1 MVVILSF
8 LDSPILPSLA
18 PGFLGLSSKMLPL
31 EYFLYLQILLFLF
44 ITPGTPRIVII
55 SYSMNY
61 GVQKCV
67 WTALGDVSANIIQ
80 ATLVIFVIGS
90 FFSEHSVIL
99 NSLKWIGIVY
109 IIYLAYD
116 IYKSRPK
123 DINSKEISQKSFFS
137 FYKDGFL
144 VAGTSPKAWMFF
156 PFIFPQFIDFNEN
169 YIAQFLILL
178 TTYVVLDFLSLI
190 GYAILANKLIVW
202 LKANPKVINTIS
214 ACVIIIIAIIIAL
227 TQQY

>member
-1 MVVILSF
+1 MY
-8 LDSPILPSLA
+8 
-18 PGFLGLSSKMLPL
+18 PL
-31 EYFLYLQILLFLF
+31 NYFLFLQIILFLF

-67 WTALGDVSANIIQ
+67 WTALGDVTANIIQ

-90 FFSEHSVIL
+90 FFSENSNLL
-99 NSLKWIGIVY
+99 NAFKWIGVTY
-109 IIYLAYD
+109 ILYLAYD
-116 IYKSRPK
+116 LYKSKPK
-123 DINSKEISQKSFFS
+123 DISSDNITSKSIFSFFR
-137 FYKDGFL
+137 DGFL

-156 PFIFPQFIDFNEN
+156 PLIFPQFIDFNSN
-169 YIAQFLILL
+169 YIVQFFILI

-190 GYAILANKLIVW
+190 TYAVLARKLIVW
-202 LKANPKVINTIS
+202 IKANPKVINTIS
-214 ACVIIIIAIIIAL
+214 ACVLVIIAGIIVI

>member
-1 MVVILSF
+1 
-8 LDSPILPSLA
+8 
-18 PGFLGLSSKMLPL
+18 MLPL
-31 EYFLYLQILLFLF
+31 DFILFLQIIIFMF

-67 WTALGDVSANIIQ
+67 WTALGDVTANIIQ

-90 FFSEHSVIL
+90 FLSDNPTIL
-99 NSLKWIGIVY
+99 NTLKWIGIAY
-109 IIYLAYD
+109 LTYLAYD

-123 DINSKEISQKSFFS
+123 DINTKDISDKSFFS

-156 PFIFPQFIDFNEN
+156 PFIFPQFIDFNSN
-169 YIAQFLILL
+169 YIIQFIILI
-178 TTYVVLDFLSLI
+178 TTYVVLDFLSLV
-190 GYAILANKLIVW
+190 GYAVLANKLIIW
-202 LKANPKVINTIS
+202 IKANPKIINTIS
-214 ACVIIIIAIIIAL
+214 ACVIILIAIIIAF